1 MKKLFA
7 WILAFV
13 LLFSFI
19 GCVGMLSSDEEPTDN
34 LSETPVTGAD
44 SYDEATPDPTQEPTP
59 EPTKAPTPKP
69 TSEPTKAPTPKPTAN
84 EPLVWIPTN
93 GGKKYHSNSGCSG
106 MKDPIQVTKSK
117 AVSQGFSPCGRC
129 Y

>member
-1 MKKLFA
+1 MKKIFV
-7 WILAFV
+7 WIVAFV

-19 GCVGMLSSDEEPTDN
+19 GCGSMLSSDDEPTDN
-34 LSETPVTGAD
+34 LSETPITGGD
-44 SYDEATPDPTQEPTP
+44 SHNEATSEPTPEPTPVPTPELTPEPTP

-69 TSEPTKAPTPKPTAN
+69 TAS

-93 GGKKYHSNSGCSG
+93 GGTKYHNKSSCSN
-106 MKDPIQVTKSK
+106 MKSPIQVTKSE
-117 AVSQGFSPCGRC
+117 AINQGFTPCGRC